1 MIPNNT
7 NDQAHNEGDRSLGGP
22 QDKRSNAARRVRT
35 KNNNNKKKQNNNN
48 PNNNNNNKQ
57 QNKPAAVEK
66 TKPALWKSLSSS
78 DIFEC
83 MSALQQLV
91 ASNPEH
97 YIKIALKNGD
107 KAFEFDEIVQEYLD
121 KVQNE
126 QITVFD
132 SSSLGAE
139 TPLPVTTA
147 DTVVGQQIHPLDY
160 GTDAG
165 RYKSFKRATRRFG
178 HRIVQAVDSTFSGHS
193 HPRVVERQ
201 RKIDRLDDLL
211 ENSCVTRL
219 MITSVNGDCYVQYH
233 HSDGE
238 IPTDGRDHAPSREV
252 TLNMRG
258 QGTYKVHHLSYFLMM
273 LARNNYGM
281 LKRTDQNIERVRT
294 WIQRT
299 FKQLRSSDDPE
310 VKLIRREDLYDI
322 QMNAVYMF
330 FIPTRNDLIRHQL
343 TQEKWYRRFVAMN
356 NRIAPLSTGSS

>member
-1 MIPNNT
+1 
-7 NDQAHNEGDRSLGGP
+7 LGGP
-22 QDKRSNAARRVRT
+22 QDKRSNAARRIRT
-35 KNNNNKKKQNNNN
+35 KNNNKKNQNGNNPKQNNV
-48 PNNNNNNKQ
+48 NNKQ
-57 QNKPAAVEK
+57 NKTAAVEK
-66 TKPALWKSLSSS
+66 AKPALWKSLPSS

-83 MSALQQLV
+83 MTALQQLV

-97 YIKIALKNGD
+97 YIKLALKDGN
-107 KAFEFDEIVQEYLD
+107 KAFEFEEIVQVYLD

-126 QITVFD
+126 QITIFED

-147 DTVVGQQIHPLDY
+147 DTVVGHQIHPLDY

-165 RYKSFKRATRRFG
+165 RYKSFKRATRRLG

-201 RKIDRLDDLL
+201 SKIDRLDDLL

-233 HSDGE
+233 HPDGE

-252 TLNMRG
+252 ALNTRG
-258 QGTYKVHHLSYFLMM
+258 PGTFRVHHLSYFLMM

-281 LKRTDQNIERVRT
+281 LKRTDQNVERVRT

-299 FKQLRSSDDPE
+299 FKHLRSTDDQE
-310 VKLIRREDLYDI
+310 VKLIRREDFYDI

-330 FIPTRNDLIRHQL
+330 FIPTRNDMIRHQL
-343 TQEKWYRRFVAMN
+343 TQEKWYRRFVAFN
-356 NRIAPLSTGSS
+356 NRIAPSSSGSS